1 MTHIHDPLG
10 WLSLVLIKVKLVLQK
25 LVGAKL
31 GRDKLPKV
39 ELNGAAESALVK
51 MLRSGSMTFLKSEL
65 GGSHIKQGLMLMGS
79 SFPTTKKKVAKI
91 FHTKRN

>member
-1 MTHIHDPLG
+1 MTNG
-10 WLSLVLIKVKLVLQK
+10 KQVLQK

-51 MLRSGSMTFLKSEL
+51 MLRSGSMTFSKSEL

-79 SFPTTKKKVAKI
+79 SFPTTKKKVAKYSI
-91 FHTKRN
+91 PREISGKNIPYH